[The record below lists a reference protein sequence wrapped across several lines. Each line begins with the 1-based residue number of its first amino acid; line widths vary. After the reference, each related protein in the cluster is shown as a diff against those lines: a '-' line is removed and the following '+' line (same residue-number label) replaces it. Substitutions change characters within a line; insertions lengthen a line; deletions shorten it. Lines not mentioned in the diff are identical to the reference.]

1 VIRSNLKKVKDRIAS
16 VSHTQQVRL
25 VAVSK
30 TRTVG
35 EIQQAIGAGQRDFG
49 ENYLQEALGKI
60 DFLRDKS
67 LVWHFIGPIQSNK
80 TAKISENFDWIHS
93 LDRVKI
99 AQRLSEQRP
108 KKLNPLNA
116 LLQINIDSESSKSGV
131 LLGEVADIVPQIER
145 LPNISL
151 RGFMCI
157 PRPENS
163 AQSFSEMAEL
173 ISKYPKLDNL
183 SMGMSMDLELAIER
197 GATIV
202 RIGTDIFGKRE

>member
-1 VIRSNLKKVKDRIAS
+1 MIRSNLKKVKDRIAS

-35 EIQQAIGAGQRDFG
+35 EIQQAIDAGQRDFG

-60 DFLRDKS
+60 DFLRDKP
-67 LVWHFIGPIQSNK
+67 LAWHFIGPIQSNK

-108 KKLNPLNA
+108 KKLNPLNV

-163 AQSFSEMAEL
+163 AQSFSKMAEL

>member
-1 VIRSNLKKVKDRIAS
+1 MIRSNLIKVKDRIAS

-35 EIQQAIGAGQRDFG
+35 EIQQAIDAGQRDFG

-60 DFLRDKS
+60 DFLRDKP
-67 LVWHFIGPIQSNK
+67 LIWHFIGPIQSNK

-163 AQSFSEMAEL
+163 AQSFSKMAEL

>member
-1 VIRSNLKKVKDRIAS
+1 MINHNLEKVKDRIAS

-25 VAVSK
+25 LAVSK

-35 EIQQAIGAGQRDFG
+35 QIEQAIAAGQRDFG
-49 ENYLQEALGKI
+49 ENYLQEALDKI
-60 DFLRDKS
+60 SVLRDKS
-67 LVWHFIGPIQSNK
+67 LIWHFIGPVQSNK

-93 LDRVKI
+93 LDRIKI

-108 KKLNPLNA
+108 KKLNPLNV
-116 LLQINIDSESSKSGV
+116 LLQVNIDSESTKSGV
-131 LLGEVADIVPQIER
+131 LLDEVVEIVPQIER

-157 PRPENS
+157 PRPDNS
-163 AQSFSEMAEL
+163 VQSFSKMAEL
-173 ISKYPKLDNL
+173 ISSYPKLDNL
-183 SMGMSMDLELAIER
+183 SMGMSMDLELAIEK

>member
-1 VIRSNLKKVKDRIAS
+1 MIRSNLKKVKDRIAS

-35 EIQQAIGAGQRDFG
+35 EIQQAIDAGQRDFG

-60 DFLRDKS
+60 DFLRDKP
-67 LVWHFIGPIQSNK
+67 LIWHFIGPIQSNK

-93 LDRVKI
+93 LDRIKI

>member
-1 VIRSNLKKVKDRIAS
+1 MIRSNLKKVKDRIAS

-35 EIQQAIGAGQRDFG
+35 EIQQAIDAGQRDFG

-60 DFLRDKS
+60 DFLRDKP

-93 LDRVKI
+93 LDRIKI

-163 AQSFSEMAEL
+163 AQSFSKMAEL

>member
-1 VIRSNLKKVKDRIAS
+1 MIRSNLKKVKDRIAS
-16 VSHTQQVRL
+16 VSHTQQVKL

-35 EIQQAIGAGQRDFG
+35 EIQQAIDAGQRDFG

-163 AQSFSEMAEL
+163 AQSFSKMAEL

>member
-1 VIRSNLKKVKDRIAS
+1 MIRSNLKKVKDRIAS

-60 DFLRDKS
+60 DFLRDKP
-67 LVWHFIGPIQSNK
+67 LIWHFIGPIQSNK

-163 AQSFSEMAEL
+163 AQSFSKMAEL

>member
-1 VIRSNLKKVKDRIAS
+1 MIRDNLEKVKDRIAS
-16 VSHTQQVRL
+16 VNHTQQVRL

-30 TRTVG
+30 TRTVD
-35 EIQQAIGAGQRDFG
+35 EIQQAIDSGQRDFG

-60 DFLRDKS
+60 DVLNDTS

-80 TAKISENFDWIHS
+80 TAKISDNFDWVHS
-93 LDRVKI
+93 LDRIKI

-108 KKLNPLNA
+108 NKLDPLNV
-116 LLQINIDSESSKSGV
+116 LLQVNIDSESTKSGV
-131 LLGEVADIVPQIER
+131 LLDEVAEIVPQIER

-157 PRPENS
+157 PRPDNS
-163 AQSFSEMAEL
+163 VQSFSKMAEL
-173 ISKYPKLDNL
+173 ISSYPKLDNL
-183 SMGMSMDLELAIER
+183 SMGMSMDLELAIEK
-197 GATIV
+197 GSTIV

>member
-1 VIRSNLKKVKDRIAS
+1 MIRSNLKKVKDRIAS

-60 DFLRDKS
+60 DFLRDKP
-67 LVWHFIGPIQSNK
+67 LIWHFIGPIQSNK

-108 KKLNPLNA
+108 KKLNPLNV

>member
-1 VIRSNLKKVKDRIAS
+1 MINHNLEKVKDRIAS

-25 VAVSK
+25 LAVSK

-35 EIQQAIGAGQRDFG
+35 EIEQAIAAGQRDFG
-49 ENYLQEALGKI
+49 ENYLQEALDKI
-60 DFLRDKS
+60 SVLRDKS
-67 LVWHFIGPIQSNK
+67 LIWHFIGPVQSNK

-93 LDRVKI
+93 LDRIKI

-108 KKLNPLNA
+108 KKLNPLNV
-116 LLQINIDSESSKSGV
+116 LLQVNIDSESTKSGV
-131 LLGEVADIVPQIER
+131 LLDEVEEIVPQIER

-157 PRPENS
+157 PRPDNS
-163 AQSFSEMAEL
+163 VQSFSKMAEL
-173 ISKYPKLDNL
+173 ISSYPKLDNL

-197 GATIV
+197 WATIV

>member
-1 VIRSNLKKVKDRIAS
+1 MIRSNLKKVKDRIAS
-16 VSHTQQVRL
+16 VSYTQQVRL

-35 EIQQAIGAGQRDFG
+35 EIQQAIDAGQRDFG

-60 DFLRDKS
+60 DFLRDKP
-67 LVWHFIGPIQSNK
+67 LIWHFIGPIQSNK

-163 AQSFSEMAEL
+163 AQSFSKMAEL

-183 SMGMSMDLELAIER
+183 SMGMSMDLELAIEK
-197 GATIV
+197 GSTIV

>member
-1 VIRSNLKKVKDRIAS
+1 VIRSNLEKVKDRIAS
-16 VSHTQQVRL
+16 VKQTQQVRL

-30 TRTVG
+30 TRSVS
-35 EIQQAIGAGQRDFG
+35 EIQQAIDAGQRDFG
-49 ENYLQEALGKI
+49 ENYLQEALNKI
-60 DFLRDKS
+60 DAIGDQS
-67 LVWHFIGPIQSNK
+67 LVWHFVGPIQSNK

-99 AQRLSEQRP
+99 AERLSERRP
-108 KKLNPLNA
+108 RILRPLNV
-116 LLQINIDSESSKSGV
+116 LLQVNIDSESTKSGV
-131 LLGEVADIVPQIER
+131 SLEEVAGIIPQIEK
-145 LPNISL
+145 LPNIYL

-163 AQSFSEMAEL
+163 AQSFSKMAKL
-173 ISKYPKLDNL
+173 ISKYPKLDSL

>member
-1 VIRSNLKKVKDRIAS
+1 VINHNLEKVKDRIAS

-25 VAVSK
+25 LAVSK

-35 EIQQAIGAGQRDFG
+35 EIEQAIAAGQRDFG
-49 ENYLQEALGKI
+49 ENYLQEALDKI
-60 DFLRDKS
+60 SVLRDKS
-67 LVWHFIGPIQSNK
+67 LIWHFIGPVQSNK

-93 LDRVKI
+93 LDRIKI

-108 KKLNPLNA
+108 NKLNPLNV
-116 LLQINIDSESSKSGV
+116 LLQVNIDSESTKSGV
-131 LLGEVADIVPQIER
+131 LLDEVEEIVPQIER

-157 PRPENS
+157 PRPDNS
-163 AQSFSEMAEL
+163 VQSFSKMAEL
-173 ISKYPKLDNL
+173 ISSYPKLDNL
-183 SMGMSMDLELAIER
+183 SMGMSMDLELAIEK